1 MSALAAFLLLPAAL
15 LLDRLLGEPPARI
28 HPVCGMG
35 ALAAIMERVFRRGPN
50 GPRMTLA
57 GLAACLAVVLP
68 VGLLAAL
75 PVRLA
80 EEMLGGAAAWSVC
93 VVVVSLCL
101 APRCLDEHA
110 RRVALPLEQG
120 DLEAARRAVSML
132 VGRDPQQLDAHGVAR
147 ACVESVGENLT
158 DGILSTLFWA
168 ATGLLL
174 AGLPGAAALAA
185 CHRAANV
192 LDAMWGKL
200 NETYRCFG
208 TAAARLDDVLNW
220 CPARLALPCIVLA
233 AALLPGLD
241 ARACRRVG
249 WRDRHAHESPN
260 SAWSEAAFAGALGLR
275 LGGPAWYGPL
285 YRDHP
290 WLGDGTPLATARHIC
305 LDSNPTS
312 KAAATVPSLTPS
324 TLPWARSP
332 RIMEAITKVKSKP
345 TFMPPNLT
353 GNTLHNASTSP
364 SPARVT
370 TPARTSAL
378 TPRATSTTPMRHS
391 SHWPI

>member
-1 MSALAAFLLLPAAL
+1 MAMSALSAFLLLPAAL

-132 VGRDPQQLDAHGVAR
+132 VGRDPQQLDAHGV
-147 ACVESVGENLT
+147 
-158 DGILSTLFWA
+158 
-168 ATGLLL
+168 
-174 AGLPGAAALAA
+174 
-185 CHRAANV
+185 
-192 LDAMWGKL
+192 
-200 NETYRCFG
+200 
-208 TAAARLDDVLNW
+208 
-220 CPARLALPCIVLA
+220 
-233 AALLPGLD
+233 
-241 ARACRRVG
+241 
-249 WRDRHAHESPN
+249 
-260 SAWSEAAFAGALGLR
+260 
-275 LGGPAWYGPL
+275 
-285 YRDHP
+285 
-290 WLGDGTPLATARHIC
+290 
-305 LDSNPTS
+305 
-312 KAAATVPSLTPS
+312 
-324 TLPWARSP
+324 
-332 RIMEAITKVKSKP
+332 
-345 TFMPPNLT
+345 
-353 GNTLHNASTSP
+353 
-364 SPARVT
+364 
-370 TPARTSAL
+370 
-378 TPRATSTTPMRHS
+378 
-391 SHWPI
+391 